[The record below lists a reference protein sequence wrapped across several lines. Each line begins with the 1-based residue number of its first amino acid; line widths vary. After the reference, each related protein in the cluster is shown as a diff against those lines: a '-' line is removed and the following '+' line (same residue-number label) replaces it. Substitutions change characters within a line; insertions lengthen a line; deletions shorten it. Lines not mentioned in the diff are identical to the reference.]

1 MFLLRVSNM
10 NLEKKKKS
18 RAHSA
23 DASLLSHVRLF
34 AATWKA
40 ARQAPLSM
48 GFSSKNTG
56 VCCHALLQGIFLTQ
70 GWNPCLLNLLHWQVS
85 SLPLHHQG
93 GMNLKEEYFWTYILL
108 S

>member
-1 MFLLRVSNM
+1 M

-56 VCCHALLQGIFLTQ
+56 VCCHSLLQGIFLTE
-70 GWNPCLLNLLHWQVS
+70 GLNLGILYCKQIVYRLS
-85 SLPLHHQG
+85 HQG
-93 GMNLKEEYFWTYILL
+93 SLIG
-108 S
+108 